1 MNLKEENK
9 ALRREVF
16 ELKFKI
22 DIMEYRKEDDYEYR
36 NIVEDCNQ
44 SLLDCYT
51 EHLKTLKNL
60 IDKYSYE
67 TVNNY
72 FLQQNKIFKAG
83 KGKEKETV
91 KND

>member
-1 MNLKEENK
+1 MNLKEENRL
-9 ALRREVF
+9 LRREVF

-22 DIMEYRKEDDYEYR
+22 DIMEYRNEHEYEFQ
-36 NIVEDCNQ
+36 NIVRDCNQ

-51 EHLKTLKNL
+51 EHLRTLKNL

-72 FLQQNKIFKAG
+72 FLQQKKEQQ
-83 KGKEKETV
+83 KKEKENGKT
-91 KND
+91 D